1 MGNLIMSLYKISRPL
16 LFKIEPEKSHHLI
29 GSLLSLP
36 HTSGFFNSLIKPG
49 FKVKSNP
56 VTIAGIHFDNP
67 IGIAAGFDKN
77 AHYYNGLASIGAGFV
92 EIGSL
97 TRHPQEGNPKPRVK
111 RLIEDQAIIN
121 RMGLNN
127 DGVDEIKKNLEKNP
141 PKIPIGI
148 SIAPNHGL
156 TTEQMIEDM
165 SYCTNLIQSNA
176 DYISLNLSCPN
187 QDGVTTLQEP
197 DTVLRLLD
205 KIEIK
210 KPVFCK
216 FSVDISDEQLFSC
229 LDALSGKVAGII
241 LSNTSIKREGL
252 TSPNKDFKGGL
263 SGKPL
268 FERVLHQMNVSKE
281 KYGNE
286 FAFIFSGGVFAPED
300 AKKAIAAGAD
310 LIQVFTGMIY
320 EGPGIFKRINKEI

>member
-1 MGNLIMSLYKISRPL
+1 MSLYKISRPL

-97 TRHPQEGNPKPRVK
+97 TRHPQEGNSKPRVK

-127 DGVDEIKKNLEKNP
+127 HGV
-141 PKIPIGI
+141 
-148 SIAPNHGL
+148 
-156 TTEQMIEDM
+156 
-165 SYCTNLIQSNA
+165 
-176 DYISLNLSCPN
+176 
-187 QDGVTTLQEP
+187 
-197 DTVLRLLD
+197 
-205 KIEIK
+205 
-210 KPVFCK
+210 
-216 FSVDISDEQLFSC
+216 
-229 LDALSGKVAGII
+229 
-241 LSNTSIKREGL
+241 
-252 TSPNKDFKGGL
+252 
-263 SGKPL
+263 
-268 FERVLHQMNVSKE
+268 
-281 KYGNE
+281 
-286 FAFIFSGGVFAPED
+286 
-300 AKKAIAAGAD
+300 
-310 LIQVFTGMIY
+310 
-320 EGPGIFKRINKEI
+320 